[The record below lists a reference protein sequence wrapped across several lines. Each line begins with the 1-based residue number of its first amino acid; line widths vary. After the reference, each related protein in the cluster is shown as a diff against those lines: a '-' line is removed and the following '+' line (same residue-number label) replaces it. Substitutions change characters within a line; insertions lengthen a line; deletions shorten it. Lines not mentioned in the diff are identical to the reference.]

1 MILEGIKS
9 LMTSNQMKTESFA
22 SKFLPNI
29 CFGVPNKIV
38 VNISTKAAS
47 FLVGC
52 KGCGHAYCCDAVCRL
67 RRSSTSTVLR
77 S

>member
-29 CFGVPNKIV
+29 YFGVPNKIIV
-38 VNISTKAAS
+38 SISCKFVHTKAAS
-47 FLVGC
+47 F
-52 KGCGHAYCCDAVCRL
+52 
-67 RRSSTSTVLR
+67 
-77 S
+77 